1 MHHPAYR
8 FPKIDQNNAFVGAMQ
23 RFGYDGITPNDIDKT
38 GKTIREEMAQTD
50 PEAAAIL
57 THTEIRMLAI
67 RRQMESICLL
77 RSLDDVAKDWA
88 TTVSDLTPIIVENCK
103 TFAKK
108 EASDSVVQA
117 VYNAWEM
124 ERHHAAER
132 HLYPEVVDAL
142 KQIKE

>member
-23 RFGYDGITPNDIDKT
+23 RFGYDGIKPNDIDKT

-88 TTVSDLTPIIVENCK
+88 TTVSDLTPIIVENC
-103 TFAKK
+103 
-108 EASDSVVQA
+108 
-117 VYNAWEM
+117 
-124 ERHHAAER
+124 
-132 HLYPEVVDAL
+132 
-142 KQIKE
+142 